1 MRTCNWFRSELYFNI
16 TFTHILILWLKLRN
30 FGALIWAKSGVD
42 EISHIS
48 QVFQIVVRQWVRES
62 VTDKVCQWMMGLGSN
77 KKSLFECVLCNKG
90 SAESV
95 FTFRSCRACVWVG
108 FGKTS
113 DEVSISRMR
122 WGIPTCDWV
131 FVSSM
136 QGEKL
141 SSKIYECVLQMCIP
155 TLAKQLNLNN
165 GSLILQ

>member
-30 FGALIWAKSGVD
+30 FGALIWAESGVD

-95 FTFRSCRACVWVG
+95 FTFRSCRVCVG
-108 FGKTS
+108 
-113 DEVSISRMR
+113 
-122 WGIPTCDWV
+122 GIRKNLRWV
-131 FVSSM
+131 FHQSHAMRNSNM
-136 QGEKL
+136 RPGFRFLNAGWEA
-141 SSKIYECVLQMCIP
+141 IFEDIQMCIP